1 MNTTELKDIF
11 RQEVFDLQLPY
22 LWSDSLIY
30 TYIDDA
36 QKQFCRKTY
45 GIEDARSFKITIKSD
60 GTEWYTI
67 DPLILKIRSATNATT
82 GADISL
88 IAAEKM
94 ATAGLRF
101 DGKVGPLRALV
112 TGLEKSAVRAH
123 PVPNTAVTV
132 NLSTFRLPNDIA
144 AGDDFEIDPQH
155 VLPLLDWVKCKAY
168 RVQDAETNN
177 PKKAMEHEQ
186 VFEAYCA
193 KAKVEQSRARRPVST
208 VTYGGI

>member
-1 MNTTELKDIF
+1 MNTTELLSVF
-11 RQEVFDLQLPY
+11 RQEVYDNVAPY
-22 LWSDSLIY
+22 LWSDSLVY

-45 GIEDARSFKITIKSD
+45 GIEDSRSFKITIKSD
-60 GTEWYTI
+60 GTEWYAI
-67 DPLILKIRSATNATT
+67 DPLILKIRSATDATT
-82 GADISL
+82 GAEVPL

-101 DGKVGPLRALV
+101 DGKVGPLRTLV
-112 TGLEKSAVRAH
+112 TGLDKGMVRAH
-123 PVPNTAVTV
+123 PVPNTASVV
-132 NLSTFRLPNDIA
+132 NLSTFRLPADIA

-155 VLPLLDWVKCKAY
+155 VLALLDWVKAKAY
-168 RVQDAETNN
+168 RVQDAETSN

-208 VTYGGI
+208 VTYGGL

>member
-36 QKQFCRKTY
+36 QKTFCRKTY
-45 GIEDARSFKITIKSD
+45 GIEDSRSYTLTIKSD
-60 GTEWYTI
+60 GTEWYAL
-67 DPLILKIRSATNATT
+67 DPAILKLRDAVNATT
-82 GADISL
+82 GMPIEI

-94 ATAGLRF
+94 NERGLRF
-101 DGKVGPLRALV
+101 DGTVGPLKALI
-112 TGLEKSAVRAH
+112 TGLDKGFVRT
-123 PVPNTAVTV
+123 VPKPNQAMVI
-132 NLSTFRLPNDIA
+132 NLRTFRLPADLA
-144 AGDDFEIDPQH
+144 AGDDFEIDAQH
-155 VLPLLDWVKCKAY
+155 VLPLLDWVKAKAY
-168 RVQDAETNN
+168 RVQDAETSN

-186 VFEAYCA
+186 VFENYCA

>member
-11 RQEVFDLQLPY
+11 RQEVYDTVAPF

-30 TYIDDA
+30 AYIDDA

-45 GIEDARSFKITIKSD
+45 GIEDSRSFKLTIKAD
-60 GTEWYTI
+60 GTEWYAI
-67 DPLILKIRSATNATT
+67 DPLILKIRSAT
-82 GADISL
+82 GDRGDDIPM

-94 ATAGLRF
+94 ITAGLKF
-101 DGKVGPLRALV
+101 DGKVGPLRVLI
-112 TGLEKSAVRAH
+112 TGLEKNMVRAH
-123 PVPNTAVTV
+123 PVPNTATTV
-132 NLSTFRLPNDIA
+132 ALSTFRLPNDIA

-155 VLPLLDWVKCKAY
+155 HLALLDWVKCRAY
-168 RVQDAETNN
+168 RVQDAETSN
-177 PKKAMEHEQ
+177 PKKALEHEQ
-186 VFEAYCA
+186 VFETYCA